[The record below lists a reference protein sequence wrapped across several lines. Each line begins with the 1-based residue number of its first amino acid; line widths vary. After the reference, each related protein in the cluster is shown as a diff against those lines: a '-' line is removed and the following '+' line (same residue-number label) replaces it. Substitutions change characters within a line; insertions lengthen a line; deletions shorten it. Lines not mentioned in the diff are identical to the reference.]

1 MWAEAHQA
9 PTDVLASGELA
20 GPALL
25 IAAARE
31 RLGIAG
37 LLVEVVGD
45 ADGDLATA
53 EKKRSLEEEGCLVV
67 E

>member
-9 PTDVLASGELA
+9 PTDVLASGELT

-37 LLVEVVGD
+37 LLVEVVRD
-45 ADGDLATA
+45 ADGDLPASE
-53 EKKRSLEEEGCLVV
+53 EKRGLEEEGRLVV
-67 E
+67 Q